1 MKWKTRALSQNIKE
15 RFRKWNEKMKNE
27 FSYDVL
33 KDKYGKRVGNYKGR
47 DVIVRS
53 KYDDLGDNVYVLYD
67 YNNAF
72 IVDGYWIANVS
83 EDGNLNH
90 RRATPWVKLTRDEEY
105 YVSPV
110 GVKAESEAKSEI
122 ELKVDMSLVDSLLES
137 AYNDILSDL
146 MYTEG

>member
-1 MKWKTRALSQNIKE
+1 
-15 RFRKWNEKMKNE
+15 MKNE

-33 KDKYGKRVGNYKGR
+33 KDKYSKRVGNYKGR

-90 RRATPWVKLTRDEEY
+90 RRAEPWVKMERA
-105 YVSPV
+105 SPA
-110 GVKAESEAKSEI
+110 GRSFECSDGDSGGEHDIS
-122 ELKVDMSLVDSLLES
+122 LNVDSTLVDSLLES

-146 MYTEG
+146 MYKE

>member
-1 MKWKTRALSQNIKE
+1 
-15 RFRKWNEKMKNE
+15 MKNE

-90 RRATPWVKLTRDEEY
+90 RRAEPWVKIA
-105 YVSPV
+105 SPAGRPLACPKGDSGGENDINLDV
-110 GVKAESEAKSEI
+110 NST
-122 ELKVDMSLVDSLLES
+122 LVDSLLES

-146 MYTEG
+146 MYKE

>member
-1 MKWKTRALSQNIKE
+1 
-15 RFRKWNEKMKNE
+15 MKNE

-47 DVIVRS
+47 NVIVRS

-90 RRATPWVKLTRDEEY
+90 RRAEPWVKQEHP
-105 YVSPV
+105 VSDISSSGPV
-110 GVKAESEAKSEI
+110 VESETKPEI
-122 ELKVDMSLVDSLLES
+122 NLEVNTALVDSLLES

-146 MYTEG
+146 MYKEG

>member
-1 MKWKTRALSQNIKE
+1 
-15 RFRKWNEKMKNE
+15 MKNE

-90 RRATPWVKLTRDEEY
+90 RRAEPWVKMERTSPAGRPLTC
-105 YVSPV
+105 P
-110 GVKAESEAKSEI
+110 ESDSGGENDSGSEI
-122 ELKVDMSLVDSLLES
+122 SLNVDMTLVDSLLDRGVSTPPYLPSGYLS
-137 AYNDILSDL
+137 ADDILNSVFK
-146 MYTEG
+146 

>member
-1 MKWKTRALSQNIKE
+1 
-15 RFRKWNEKMKNE
+15 MKNE

-47 DVIVRS
+47 NVIVRS

-90 RRATPWVKLTRDEEY
+90 RRAEPWIKMERT
-105 YVSPV
+105 SPV
-110 GVKAESEAKSEI
+110 GRSLMCPESDSGGENDINLDVNST
-122 ELKVDMSLVDSLLES
+122 LVDSLLES

-146 MYTEG
+146 MYKE

>member
-1 MKWKTRALSQNIKE
+1 MKWKTGALSQNIKE

-90 RRATPWVKLTRDEEY
+90 RRAEPWVKIASPAGRPLTC
-105 YVSPV
+105 P
-110 GVKAESEAKSEI
+110 ESDSGGEI
-122 ELKVDMSLVDSLLES
+122 DISLNVDSTLVDSLLES

-146 MYTEG
+146 MYKE

>member
-1 MKWKTRALSQNIKE
+1 
-15 RFRKWNEKMKNE
+15 MKNE

-67 YNNAF
+67 AEGMLPSAPPRGLPLV
-72 IVDGYWIANVS
+72 VDGYVVAYVNENGDVNRCKEFRWTPQKRNVNPDTS
-83 EDGNLNH
+83 PIG
-90 RRATPWVKLTRDEEY
+90 RVKNDVIPEE
-105 YVSPV
+105 
-110 GVKAESEAKSEI
+110 I
-122 ELKVDMSLVDSLLES
+122 KVDMSLVDSLLES

-146 MYTEG
+146 MYKE

>member
-1 MKWKTRALSQNIKE
+1 
-15 RFRKWNEKMKNE
+15 MKNE

-33 KDKYGKRVGNYKGR
+33 KNKYGKRVGNYKGR

-72 IVDGYWIANVS
+72 IVDGYWIANIS
-83 EDGNLNH
+83 EDGNLN
-90 RRATPWVKLTRDEEY
+90 RKWESPWKKQERP
-105 YVSPV
+105 VSDISSP
-110 GVKAESEAKSEI
+110 GLMESEVKPEI
-122 ELKVDMSLVDSLLES
+122 NLDVDMTLVDSLLES

-146 MYTEG
+146 MYKE

>member
-1 MKWKTRALSQNIKE
+1 
-15 RFRKWNEKMKNE
+15 MKNE

-53 KYDDLGDNVYVLYD
+53 KYDDLGNNVYVLYD

-90 RRATPWVKLTRDEEY
+90 RRAEPWVKMERTSPAGRPLTC
-105 YVSPV
+105 P
-110 GVKAESEAKSEI
+110 ESDSGGENDSGSEI
-122 ELKVDMSLVDSLLES
+122 SLNVDMTLVDSLLDRGVSTPPYLPSGYLS
-137 AYNDILSDL
+137 ADDILNSVFK
-146 MYTEG
+146 

>member
-1 MKWKTRALSQNIKE
+1 
-15 RFRKWNEKMKNE
+15 MKNE

-33 KDKYGKRVGNYKGR
+33 KDKYSKRVGNYKGR

-90 RRATPWVKLTRDEEY
+90 RRAEPWVKIASPAGRPLTC
-105 YVSPV
+105 P
-110 GVKAESEAKSEI
+110 ESDSGGENDINLDVNST
-122 ELKVDMSLVDSLLES
+122 LVDSLLES

-146 MYTEG
+146 MYKE

>member
-1 MKWKTRALSQNIKE
+1 
-15 RFRKWNEKMKNE
+15 MKNE

-83 EDGNLNH
+83 EDGNLNY
-90 RRATPWVKLTRDEEY
+90 RKATPWVKLTRDEEY
-105 YVSPV
+105 YVPPV
-110 GVKAESEAKSEI
+110 GVKVESEVKSEI
-122 ELKVDMSLVDSLLES
+122 ELKVDSTLVDSLLES

-146 MYTEG
+146 MYKEN

>member
-1 MKWKTRALSQNIKE
+1 
-15 RFRKWNEKMKNE
+15 MKNE

-90 RRATPWVKLTRDEEY
+90 RRAEPWVKMSRPTSDIS
-105 YVSPV
+105 SPGPV
-110 GVKAESEAKSEI
+110 MESETKPEI
-122 ELKVDMSLVDSLLES
+122 ELKVDSTLVDSLLES

-146 MYTEG
+146 MYKEG

>member
-1 MKWKTRALSQNIKE
+1 
-15 RFRKWNEKMKNE
+15 MKNE

-47 DVIVRS
+47 NVIVRS

-90 RRATPWVKLTRDEEY
+90 RRAEPWVKMERT
-105 YVSPV
+105 SPV
-110 GVKAESEAKSEI
+110 GRPLTCSESDSGGEVDSGSEI
-122 ELKVDMSLVDSLLES
+122 SLNVDMTLVDSLLDRGVSTPPYLPSGYLS
-137 AYNDILSDL
+137 ADDILNSVFK
-146 MYTEG
+146 

>member
-1 MKWKTRALSQNIKE
+1 
-15 RFRKWNEKMKNE
+15 MKNE

-90 RRATPWVKLTRDEEY
+90 RRAEPWVKVERTSPAGRPLTC
-105 YVSPV
+105 P
-110 GVKAESEAKSEI
+110 ESDSGGENDISFD
-122 ELKVDMSLVDSLLES
+122 VDSTLVDSLLES

-146 MYTEG
+146 MYKEE